1 MRESNFHNKSVT
13 DTGGDEEPSMMMM
26 MPAGNSNMEN
36 VVFNSNNI
44 IKLQSSMVITEEPT
58 LI

>member
-1 MRESNFHNKSVT
+1 VRESNFHNKSVT
-13 DTGGDEEPSMMMM
+13 DTGGDEEPSMMM